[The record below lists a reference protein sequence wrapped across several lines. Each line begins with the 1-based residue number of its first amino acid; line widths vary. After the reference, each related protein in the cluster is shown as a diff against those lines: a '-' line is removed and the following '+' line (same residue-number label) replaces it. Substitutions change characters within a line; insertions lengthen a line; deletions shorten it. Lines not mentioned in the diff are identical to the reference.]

1 MGCCGNTAE
10 KSKNEEEKEKLIK
23 EKDKEKEKLR
33 KEEEKKEKLR
43 KEEEKKEKQRKE
55 EERKR
60 KEFIKNIQNKLDYI
74 PIKIEKYHFKDE
86 QDKENE
92 VNNKNKCL
100 LDEEKKQ
107 FNEDA
112 LKEINIYRKLHGA
125 EDLKF
130 DEFLCQRAFNLS
142 KQFLTEGTFDNSNLL
157 YKQLQDVGL
166 NTFESEEELAP
177 KQLMSKWYEESNGYN
192 FKEPDESKCY
202 NFTQMIWKNSK
213 MFGIGYYFMS
223 EKNDIS
229 NNNQS
234 KKYFY
239 SALFFPAGNE
249 QDKYKENVKEKIEK
263 KKKDQS
269 NDIAPS
275 KENKSQVK
283 DKPNN
288 EGEKHEEEKQ
298 EEEKNKEEKNEGEK
312 HEEEKHEE
320 EKNAQKKLEEKKS
333 EEENNNI
340 SFERTNPINH

>member
-1 MGCCGNTAE
+1 M
-10 KSKNEEEKEKLIK
+10 
-23 EKDKEKEKLR
+23 
-33 KEEEKKEKLR
+33 
-43 KEEEKKEKQRKE
+43 
-55 EERKR
+55 
-60 KEFIKNIQNKLDYI
+60 DYI

-86 QDKENE
+86 QDKENA
-92 VNNKNKCL
+92 VNNKKKCL

-125 EDLKF
+125 KDLKF

-157 YKQLQDVGL
+157 YKQLQNVGL
-166 NTFESEEELAP
+166 NTFESEEELTP
-177 KQLMSKWYEESNGYN
+177 KQLMNKWYEESNDYN

-213 MFGIGYYFMS
+213 MFGIGYYFMP
-223 EKNDIS
+223 EKNDIN

-249 QDKYKENVKEKIEK
+249 QDKYKENVKEKIEEK
-263 KKKDQS
+263 NELKGQS

-275 KENKSQVK
+275 KENKSQVE

-288 EGEKHEEEKQ
+288 EGEKHEEEKH

-312 HEEEKHEE
+312 HEEEK
-320 EKNAQKKLEEKKS
+320 NAQKKLEEKKN

-340 SFERTNPINH
+340 SFERTNHINH